1 MDKGVVI
8 MQEIIAIYARKSR
21 FTGKGES
28 IGNQVD
34 ECKEYLKTTI
44 YSEYEVRVYEDE
56 GKTGDNLN
64 RLKFQE
70 IVTCSLKK

>member
-28 IGNQVD
+28 IGNSWGNWRRKL
-34 ECKEYLKTTI
+34 EMYEKIYLL
-44 YSEYEVRVYEDE
+44 YFSESALDWSKAVV
-56 GKTGDNLN
+56 
-64 RLKFQE
+64 
-70 IVTCSLKK
+70 SLLSSEKRIRKSKIK